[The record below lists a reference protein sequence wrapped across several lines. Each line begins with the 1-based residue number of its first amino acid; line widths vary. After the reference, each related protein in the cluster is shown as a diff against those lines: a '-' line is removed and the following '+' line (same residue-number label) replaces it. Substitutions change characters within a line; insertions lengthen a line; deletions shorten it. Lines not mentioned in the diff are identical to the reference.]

1 MRPAGW
7 TSTANSYLPTSQ
19 SQKPLPMGLVMAPKS
34 EILFIDPAVSNIETI
49 LAGLRA
55 GVDAVLL
62 ESGRPAAQQMAGA
75 LACRRD
81 LAAIH
86 VIAHGAPGRVNFSA
100 GRWSADTLAS
110 AADDLAAI
118 GKALRPSGNLRLWS
132 CYVGAG
138 SEGASLVENL
148 AQATGADVAAAS
160 GALGAKSRGGSWN
173 LVSTNAAGAPVTEA
187 AIADYDGVLS
197 SITPSQE
204 TAYDIAFTS
213 QGTGLIPGNVYYIVD
228 TNGTVVTVLGS
239 FVATSFTNNYS
250 LTVSLSGGTTYHIND
265 GSATPNPISFLYS
278 AGPVVPT

>member
-7 TSTANSYLPTSQ
+7 TITANSYLPTSQ
-19 SQKPLPMGLVMAPKS
+19 FQKPLPRGLVMAHKS
-34 EILFIDPAVSNIETI
+34 EVLFIDPAVSDIKTV
-49 LAGLRA
+49 LAGLRP

-62 ESGRPAAQQMAGA
+62 KSGRPAAQQMAET

-148 AQATGADVAAAS
+148 AQATGADVAATS
-160 GALGAKSRGGSWN
+160 GAIGAKSRGGSWN
-173 LVSTNAAGAPVTEA
+173 LVSVNTAGAPVTEA
-187 AIADYDGVLS
+187 AIATYDGILS
-197 SITPSQE
+197 SFTTGNEE
-204 TAYDIAFTS
+204 TAYDISFTAS
-213 QGTGLIPGNVYYIVD
+213 GLIAGDVYYIIVN
-228 TNGTVVTVLGS
+228 NGGTLTVLGS
-239 FVATSFTNNYS
+239 FVASSFTNNYS
-250 LTVSLSGGTTYHIND
+250 LTVSLS
-265 GSATPNPISFLYS
+265 A
-278 AGPVVPT
+278 